1 MVEPVIVDANP
12 IISALLGGS
21 ARQVLFAAEFTF
33 FSTQFTLFEVAKY
46 LPKLAK
52 RLDRRELDLFRE
64 LELLPIIACQP
75 VQYQTQLG
83 VASALI
89 GSRDSKDV
97 PILALTLALGYPL
110 WTEDADF
117 DGIAGITLRRTAEM
131 LAILLRDT

>member
-21 ARQVLFAAEFTF
+21 ARQVLFAANFKF
-33 FSTQFTLFEVAKY
+33 YSTQFTLFEVAKY
-46 LPKLAK
+46 LPRLAQ

-64 LELLPIIACQP
+64 FELLPITACQP
-75 VQYQTQLG
+75 VQYETQLG
-83 VASALI
+83 NATELI
-89 GSRDSKDV
+89 GSRDGKDV
-97 PILALTLALGYPL
+97 PILALALELGHPL

-131 LAILLRDT
+131 LARLSGDT